1 MFDQRDHRVH
11 RGEVGVVLGHAESG
25 VVWGRPRSTHT
36 GTVRQRGGH
45 QRGHLP
51 PCDDAEVALEDRRG
65 DIEVSLCHE
74 WFLM

>member
-11 RGEVGVVLGHAESG
+11 RGEVGVVLGHAESV
-25 VVWGRPRSTHT
+25 VVWGRPRS

-51 PCDDAEVALEDRRG
+51 PCDDAELALEGRRG
-65 DIEVSLCHE
+65 DIEVILCHE